1 MTHANE
7 RDCVLYVDAEQ
18 SYMQGAIESFGQQ
31 LTHKFNRGSKNI
43 ILNGYQCY
51 HKRMTQVIKDEVAC
65 SKALGYNL
73 GIKLIRGAY
82 MSEERAL
89 AAEAGVPSPVWD
101 TIEQTHE
108 CYDKC
113 MAHVLHNLE
122 EKSLLFVASHN
133 ADSIEM
139 AKDLMHR
146 LQITDDRVRF
156 GQLKGFSDQIT
167 GMLAQQNYKVYK
179 YLPFGP
185 TETVMPYLIRR
196 GQESKQVLREQEF
209 QNLFLKNE
217 ILSRFTS
224 FPFGVRQSAR

>member
-1 MTHANE
+1 
-7 RDCVLYVDAEQ
+7 
-18 SYMQGAIESFGQQ
+18 
-31 LTHKFNRGSKNI
+31 
-43 ILNGYQCY
+43 
-51 HKRMTQVIKDEVAC
+51 MTQVVEDEVAC
-65 SKALGYNL
+65 SQALGYHL

-89 AAEAGVPSPVWD
+89 AAEQGVPSPVWD

-108 CYDKC
+108 CYNQC
-113 MAHVLHNLE
+113 LAHVLQNLDE
-122 EKSLLFVASHN
+122 RSLLFVASHN

-146 LQITDDRVRF
+146 LDVTDDRVRF

-209 QNLFLKNE
+209 QNTFLKNE
-217 ILSRFTS
+217 IMGRLT
-224 FPFGVRQSAR
+224 PFARQKVH

>member
-7 RDCVLYVDAEQ
+7 RNCMLYVDAEQ

-31 LTHKFNRGSKNI
+31 LTQAYNRGDRNT

-51 HKRMTQVIKDEVAC
+51 HKRMTQVIEDEVAC

-82 MSEERAL
+82 MNEERAL
-89 AAEAGVPSPVWD
+89 AAEAGVASPVWD
-101 TIEQTHE
+101 TIEQTHA
-108 CYDKC
+108 CYNKC
-113 MAHVLHNLE
+113 LAHVLHNLD
-122 EKSLLFVASHN
+122 EKSLLFIASHN
-133 ADSIEM
+133 GDSIEM
-139 AKDLMHR
+139 AKDLMNR
-146 LQITDDRVRF
+146 LQITDTRVRF

-167 GMLAQQNYKVYK
+167 GKLAQQNYMVYK

-217 ILSRFTS
+217 IMNRFI
-224 FPFGVRQSAR
+224 PFSSLQRPSA